1 MFSAYK
7 FNRMEIAGSFGD
19 LGTLLP
25 IALGMI
31 VFNGL
36 SASGLFFSV
45 GLFYILSGM
54 YYKTTV
60 PVQPMKVIGAYALA
74 AGLTATQIAASG
86 LLIGIL
92 LLIVGGTGSIT
103 LIGKY
108 VPKPVIRGVQMSTG
122 VLLMTHG
129 LKFIAGSSKLQL
141 LQKAAEP
148 YLRVQAIGPVS
159 IGLILGGAG
168 MMLTFIFLNNKKIP
182 AGIIVVFAGIMTGVF
197 LGNHNGF
204 DTFKFGLH
212 LPTVLPFGMPSRIDF
227 SFALLVLVLPQIPM
241 TLGNAVIAN
250 ADLSKEYF
258 KEKAEKTTYK
268 SLCFSMGFA
277 NIVSFAFGG
286 MPLCHGAG
294 GLAAHYRFGARTAGS
309 NIIIGLIFVFLSLF
323 LGIHALPLLHLIPI
337 SVLGVLLFFAGSQ
350 LALTSLDMNTRN
362 DLFVILTMLAITLA
376 SNLALGFAVGM
387 ALSYALRWKRF
398 SV

>member
-74 AGLTATQIAASG
+74 AGLTAAQIAASG
-86 LLIGIL
+86 LLIGLL

-103 LIGKY
+103 FIGKY

-122 VLLMTHG
+122 ILLMTHG

-148 YLRVQAIGPVS
+148 YLTIQAIGPVS

-212 LPTVLPFGMPSRIDF
+212 LPTILPFGMPSRIDF

-350 LALTSLDMNTRN
+350 LALTILDMNSRN

-376 SNLALGFAVGM
+376 SNLALGFAVGIV
-387 ALSYALRWKRF
+387 LSYALRWKRF

>member
-54 YYKTTV
+54 YYQTTV

-108 VPKPVIRGVQMSTG
+108 VPRPVIRGVQMSTG

-159 IGLILGGAG
+159 IGLILGIAG
-168 MMLTFIFLNNKKIP
+168 MALTFIFLNNKKIP
-182 AGIIVVFAGIMTGVF
+182 AGIIVVFAGILSGVF
-197 LGNHNGF
+197 LGTHHGF
-204 DTFKFGLH
+204 DTFKFGLV
-212 LPTVLPFGMPSRIDF
+212 LPAVLPFGIPSKIDF

-250 ADLSKEYF
+250 ADLSREYF
-258 KEKAEKTTYK
+258 KEKAQKTTYK
-268 SLCFSMGFA
+268 SLCFSMGLA
-277 NIVSFAFGG
+277 NIVSFVFGG

-337 SVLGVLLFFAGSQ
+337 SILGVLLFFAGSQ
-350 LALTSLDMNTRN
+350 LALTILDMNTRN